1 MLLIIYSTSLLSSS
15 PQRPLVFHL
24 FPPILDKCPA
34 YHHLATKTSPKPS
47 PRRTGSPSPPPG
59 VAKLPGWDP
68 NTGEGWWRAELAWS
82 LAMISWQWVRRRGS
96 RYRRNFQGKISGIV
110 RQEEQGSKS
119 ISRLL
124 QEIIF
129 WPGWLGRWVVRP
141 LTEMCAQKEEQVG
154 RDGSHNSRHSWCTHH
169 ARERAG
175 THHCL
180 ALPTRECEP
189 LRLEG
194 TFPKSRNEYAGSG
207 FKPRY
212 LWLQV
217 CAFNQ
222 LDGRPSACIQTPFP
236 CSACYFN
243 PGCRQSSCF
252 LICCLSRALILA

>member
-1 MLLIIYSTSLLSSS
+1 MLLIIYLTPLLSSS

-34 YHHLATKTSPKPS
+34 YHH
-47 PRRTGSPSPPPG
+47 RRTGSPSPPPG
-59 VAKLPGWDP
+59 VAKPPGWDP
-68 NTGEGWWRAELAWS
+68 NTGEGWWRAEVAWY
-82 LAMISWQWVRRRGS
+82 LAMISWQRGRKRGS

-110 RQEEQGSKS
+110 RQEIQGSKS

-124 QEIIF
+124 QGIIF
-129 WPGWLGRWVVRP
+129 WPGWLGMWVVMP
-141 LTEMCAQKEEQVG
+141 LTEMWAQKEEQFG

-169 ARERAG
+169 AREIAG
-175 THHCL
+175 TDHC
-180 ALPTRECEP
+180 ARFTD
-189 LRLEG
+189 EG
-194 TFPKSRNEYAGSG
+194 MWASEIWRNFPKVTQWVAGSG

-217 CAFNQ
+217 CTFNQ
-222 LDGRPSACIQTPFP
+222 SDGRPSACIQTPFP

-243 PGCRQSSCF
+243 PGCRLSSCF